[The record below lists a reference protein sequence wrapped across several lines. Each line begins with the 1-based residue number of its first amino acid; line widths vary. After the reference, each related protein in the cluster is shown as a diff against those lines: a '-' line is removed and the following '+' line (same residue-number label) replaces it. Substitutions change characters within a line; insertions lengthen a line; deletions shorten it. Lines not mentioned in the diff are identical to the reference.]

1 MANISE
7 AGGTITITASSEDT
21 ATKFITLF
29 NTVNTDAYYGTTI
42 HDDTQIQVNDDKTV
56 TASASFDGCGR
67 WAYHENIAWTFEC
80 ITEDFRAVTGQLST
94 IREELRGETITVT
107 YDFVDYEPGMA
118 ILYTEKSSITYTKGK
133 VGETEELSFRQLEC
147 SIYNLREYVDEEYYN
162 HQILRYDV
170 KARYIEKFTGI
181 LTDEQMAAFDTL
193 VHDERLSKQFL
204 DKVATLEDYFCYD
217 TSSWVYDCYPTMG
230 DDITSIVTTGK

>member
-1 MANISE
+1 M
-7 AGGTITITASSEDT
+7 
-21 ATKFITLF
+21 
-29 NTVNTDAYYGTTI
+29 
-42 HDDTQIQVNDDKTV
+42 
-56 TASASFDGCGR
+56 
-67 WAYHENIAWTFEC
+67 
-80 ITEDFRAVTGQLST
+80 TGQLST

-118 ILYTEKSSITYTKGK
+118 ILYTEKSSITYAKGK

-147 SIYNLREYVDEEYYN
+147 SIYNLREYVDEECYN

-170 KARYIEKFTGI
+170 KARYIEKFAGI
-181 LTDEQMAAFDTL
+181 LNDEQMAAFDTL

-230 DDITSIVTTGK
+230 DDIISIVAAGK